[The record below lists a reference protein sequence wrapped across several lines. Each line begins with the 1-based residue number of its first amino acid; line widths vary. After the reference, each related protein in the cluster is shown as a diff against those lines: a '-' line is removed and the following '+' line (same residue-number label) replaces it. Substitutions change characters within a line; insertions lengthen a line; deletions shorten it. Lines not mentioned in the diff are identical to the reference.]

1 MAVKFSRRKSS
12 MGDEISTASMSD
24 IAFLLLIFFLVSTIF
39 AEEQGLPMVLPGAAS
54 DTAQINPKNIL
65 NVNVEAN
72 NRVTLDGQPF
82 AISGIENEVR
92 RRILAN
98 PKLIV
103 QVKLHP
109 DSFYGTMVDVL
120 DELHLANASKIS
132 LKGMDV
138 VQ

>member
-1 MAVKFSRRKSS
+1 MAVKFNRRKLG
-12 MGDEISTASMSD
+12 MGEEISTASMSD

-39 AEEQGLPMVLPGAAS
+39 AEEQGLPMQLPGAAS
-54 DTAQINPKNIL
+54 ETAQINPKNIL
-65 NVNVEAN
+65 NVDVEAS
-72 NRVTLDGQPF
+72 NRVTLDGQAF
-82 AISGIENEVR
+82 AISAIENEVR

-98 PKLIV
+98 PKLII

-120 DELHLANASKIS
+120 DELHLANATKIS
-132 LKGMDV
+132 LKGLDV

>member
-1 MAVKFSRRKSS
+1 MAVKIRRRKSS

-39 AEEQGLPMVLPGAAS
+39 AEEQGLPMQLPGAAS
-54 DTAQINPKNIL
+54 ETAQISQKNIL

-72 NRVTLDGQPF
+72 NLVTLDGQAF
-82 AISGIENEVR
+82 QINAIEGEIR
-92 RRILAN
+92 RRILGN
-98 PKLIV
+98 PKLVI

-120 DELHLANASKIS
+120 DELHLAEATKIS
-132 LKGMDV
+132 IKGMDV